1 MKFTAILPSFFKSY
15 PVGRLAMAVF
25 TAFAVGGGAAVAHHE
40 VATGLGPRL
49 STGLK
54 GLPGNLGG
62 TGRTV
67 RPARTGAGKP
77 FAPQGQRKTGGN
89 DLHKA
94 LILGGVEAFPM

>member
-1 MKFTAILPSFFKSY
+1 
-15 PVGRLAMAVF
+15 MALF
-25 TAFAVGGGAAVAHHE
+25 TAFTVGGGAAMAHHE

-49 STGLK
+49 SGGLK

-67 RPARTGAGKP
+67 RPPCAGAGRP
-77 FAPQGQRKTGGN
+77 VAPEAQRKAKGK

-94 LILGGVEAFPM
+94 LILGGAEAFPM

>member
-1 MKFTAILPSFFKSY
+1 MKFTPILLSFFNSY
-15 PVGRLAMAVF
+15 QVGRLAMALLA
-25 TAFAVGGGAAVAHHE
+25 AFAVGGGAAMAHHE

-49 STGLK
+49 STGLM

-67 RPARTGAGKP
+67 QPPRTGAGKTA
-77 FAPQGQRKTGGN
+77 APDGQRKTRGK

-94 LILGGVEAFPM
+94 LILGGAEAFPM